1 MLTDAAACGT
11 DRLRFSRRI
20 DNQPAEL
27 ANEFAPGRGF
37 QTQSLQDWLHPLRSA
52 PALVSMKLTS
62 RPVEQTQVI
71 RQRNWQEPFIAAT
84 TSALGW
90 IRSGLRR
97 SGGFQPPQ
105 IGLLSFDR
113 ASQRREQSVS
123 LAEPRCHR
131 TFGRLRREP
140 GTSSVV
146 GRRLK
151 KSAGRRFACA
161 AGYGLNEFVLRTRSV
176 CPVVGSTD
184 RRLRLVDLAS
194 PSLVDTAETSDTG
207 SPLNRGFLRTDEVD
221 N

>member
-1 MLTDAAACGT
+1 
-11 DRLRFSRRI
+11 
-20 DNQPAEL
+20 
-27 ANEFAPGRGF
+27 
-37 QTQSLQDWLHPLRSA
+37 
-52 PALVSMKLTS
+52 MKLTS

-84 TSALGW
+84 KSALGW

-161 AGYGLNEFVLRTRSV
+161 AGFGLNDLVL
-176 CPVVGSTD
+176 
-184 RRLRLVDLAS
+184 A
-194 PSLVDTAETSDTG
+194 
-207 SPLNRGFLRTDEVD
+207 FLRSLRDRASLGGERVSGGVALLNHCIITVIPSGYAYDDVRCFTRPLVHTTAW
-221 N
+221 